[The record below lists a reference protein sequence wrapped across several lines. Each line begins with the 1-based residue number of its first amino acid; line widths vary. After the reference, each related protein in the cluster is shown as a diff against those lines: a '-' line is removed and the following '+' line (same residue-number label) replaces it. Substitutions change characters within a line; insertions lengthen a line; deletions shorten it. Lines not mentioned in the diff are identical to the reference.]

1 MNPKINEFFEELS
14 KWKEELQV
22 LRTYVLD
29 CLLHEE
35 LKWKVPCYTH
45 KGKNIVL
52 IHGFKDYYALLFM
65 KGALLQDCENILIQQ
80 TENVQSGR
88 QIRFTNIDQLVAIEA
103 TLKAY
108 IFEAIELEK
117 SGMKV
122 EFKKTKDFTIPEDF
136 QTVLN
141 ENETVKEAFEALTPG
156 RQKGY
161 LLHFSSPKQ
170 ALTRVSRIE
179 KSFDRILKGK
189 GLNDCTCGLSKRMPN
204 CDGSHK
210 IGIIKS

>member
-1 MNPKINEFFEELS
+1 
-14 KWKEELQV
+14 
-22 LRTYVLD
+22 
-29 CLLHEE
+29 
-35 LKWKVPCYTH
+35 
-45 KGKNIVL
+45 
-52 IHGFKDYYALLFM
+52 M

-88 QIRFTNIDQLVAIEA
+88 QIRFTNFDQLVAIEA

-122 EFKKTKDFTIPEDF
+122 EFKKTEDFTIPEEF
-136 QTVLN
+136 LTVLN

-210 IGIIKS
+210 IRIIK

>member
-1 MNPKINEFFEELS
+1 
-14 KWKEELQV
+14 
-22 LRTYVLD
+22 
-29 CLLHEE
+29 
-35 LKWKVPCYTH
+35 
-45 KGKNIVL
+45 
-52 IHGFKDYYALLFM
+52 
-65 KGALLQDCENILIQQ
+65 
-80 TENVQSGR
+80 
-88 QIRFTNIDQLVAIEA
+88 
-103 TLKAY
+103 
-108 IFEAIELEK
+108 
-117 SGMKV
+117 MKV
-122 EFKKTKDFTIPEDF
+122 EFKKTEDFTIPEEF
-136 QTVLN
+136 LTVLN

-210 IGIIKS
+210 IGIIK